1 MEPAQKRPP
10 RELLTRNGFVHAHD
24 DGVDHLTV
32 FALVAA
38 CAQVAFSR
46 TSCGSARVASRRATP
61 RAERTGLI
69 HESPGDDARERPG
82 RARCP
87 SHPPGPCSGL
97 CQRPGVL
104 TSSSAVTV
112 GESGTEPIGALS
124 ISARRPTR
132 ARSSSRKRVQSA
144 RNSSLTKSPGSSGPR
159 AGGGWG
165 CSVGPGITPHLGVE
179 RWISRDL
186 SCPQTPQPWELSAGD
201 VERDSTRSDA
211 AWGPPK
217 GGMPDENRRKER
229 EPHPRERRRANPLGA
244 GRRAERPS

>member
-1 MEPAQKRPP
+1 MPISGCFSAFTSAP
-10 RELLTRNGFVHAHD
+10 RSYLLTRSPGYSASSSTRLFMRSQRGDAEGREN
-24 DGVDHLTV
+24 
-32 FALVAA
+32 
-38 CAQVAFSR
+38 R
-46 TSCGSARVASRRATP
+46 TNSRVARATTQGAG
-61 RAERTGLI
+61 RDERRG
-69 HESPGDDARERPG
+69 A
-82 RARCP
+82 

-97 CQRPGVL
+97 GQRPDVL
-104 TSSSAVTV
+104 TSSSAVTL
-112 GESGTEPIGALS
+112 GESGTEPVGARS

-144 RNSSLTKSPGSSGPR
+144 RNSSLTKSPGRSGPR

-211 AWGPPK
+211 A
-217 GGMPDENRRKER
+217 
-229 EPHPRERRRANPLGA
+229 
-244 GRRAERPS
+244 